1 MEVEDV
7 ISYSLIVGVVV
18 SILLIIIGVVLIFVH
33 DGAQGFTLEQIG
45 NVHSFINTSTTTP
58 EKVVQGVQKLDGLSF
73 VYLGL
78 IVLIATP
85 IIRVILLIG
94 DFLKN
99 RDLLYTI
106 LSLIV
111 LINILIAIFIVPDY
125 IIK

>member
-111 LINILIAIFIVPDY
+111 LINILIAIFI
-125 IIK
+125 